1 MNEDLKQPQNTVMRG
16 KKTRLSHF
24 EGVVF
29 DGFDDVSKEHLGRD
43 CVAVVDDRL
52 AVGPIPAV

>member
-1 MNEDLKQPQNTVMRG
+1 MNQDLKQPQNTGMSEN
-16 KKTRLSHF
+16 KLSHF

-29 DGFDDVSKEHLGRD
+29 YGFDDVSEKHFGCD
-43 CVAVVDDRL
+43 CVAVVDNWL

>member
-1 MNEDLKQPQNTVMRG
+1 MRTV
-16 KKTRLSHF
+16 KSSHF

-29 DGFDDVSKEHLGRD
+29 DGFDDVSEEHFGGD

-52 AVGPIPAV
+52 TVGPIPAV

>member
-1 MNEDLKQPQNTVMRG
+1 MRTV
-16 KKTRLSHF
+16 KSSHF

-29 DGFDDVSKEHLGRD
+29 DGFDDVSEEHFGRD